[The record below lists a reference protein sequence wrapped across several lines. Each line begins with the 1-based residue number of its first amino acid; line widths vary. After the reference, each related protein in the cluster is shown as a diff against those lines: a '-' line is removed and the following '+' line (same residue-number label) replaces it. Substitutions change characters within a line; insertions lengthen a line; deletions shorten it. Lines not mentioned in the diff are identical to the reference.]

1 MRGLIW
7 RRLIMA
13 GGVAMLAAGVWAV
26 AADLARN
33 QAIAALNEE
42 AARIARQHLR
52 LFESEFARF
61 RVLPVALGEYGD
73 VAEALTAGV
82 ATDGFNEAQGAA
94 RRLDRKLALLSRETG
109 TPVIYVTDADALV
122 VSASN
127 YDQPDSFVG
136 ENFSFRPYFTDAL
149 TNGNAE
155 YHGAGAISGRPG
167 LFFARRIGSAAD
179 PLGIVVVKFEFA
191 ALAELW
197 ANDPGRALLVDPEGI
212 ILASSDA
219 ADVMRVLSPLS
230 DEARARVAESRLYP
244 DATLEVAELDW
255 PGTGEA
261 RGPDG
266 ERLIVAELPIPGTRL
281 RLLQMLDAA
290 PGLAAARERAWVLA
304 LPAFAGLMAL
314 GTAMWWWFTRAARAA
329 AYRRTLEE
337 AVTERTLA
345 LEEQMAERERAD
357 RRYRDAREELAQA
370 NRLASLGTIT
380 AGLVHEINQPVATI
394 RTLAENARHH
404 LEAGRLDRV
413 GAGLDSAVELTA
425 RIGAITQEM
434 RQFARGGGGEVTS
447 VSLDEVMAGALL
459 LVGDR
464 IRKLG
469 VGLSLPPSL
478 APSLAEHGQPAVL
491 ANRIRLEQ
499 VLVNVLQNAL
509 DALAGRPDPRIEV
522 TVSRDGDRLN
532 LTVADNGPGIAPE
545 LADRIFDPFVTGRSG
560 GLGLGLGIA
569 RDIMRELGGGL
580 EPAPSPLGGAAFVI
594 SMRCA

>member
-13 GGVAMLAAGVWAV
+13 GVVAVLAAGVWAV

-82 ATDGFNEAQGAA
+82 QGDGANEAQGAA

-109 TPVIYVTDADALV
+109 TPVIYVTDSDALV

-149 TNGNAE
+149 TKGNAE

-191 ALAELW
+191 ALAALW

-255 PGTGEA
+255 PGTGGA
-261 RGPDG
+261 RGPAG

-290 PGLAAARERAWVLA
+290 QGLA

-314 GTAMWWWFTRAARAA
+314 GTAMWWWVTRAARAA

-469 VGLSLPPSL
+469 VDL
-478 APSLAEHGQPAVL
+478 SLAEHGQPAVL

-509 DALAGRPDPRIEV
+509 DALADRPDPRIEV

-580 EPAPSPLGGAAFVI
+580 EPAPSPLGGAAFMI
-594 SMRCA
+594 SMRCT

>member
-1 MRGLIW
+1 
-7 RRLIMA
+7 
-13 GGVAMLAAGVWAV
+13 
-26 AADLARN
+26 
-33 QAIAALNEE
+33 
-42 AARIARQHLR
+42 
-52 LFESEFARF
+52 
-61 RVLPVALGEYGD
+61 
-73 VAEALTAGV
+73 
-82 ATDGFNEAQGAA
+82 
-94 RRLDRKLALLSRETG
+94 
-109 TPVIYVTDADALV
+109 VTDSDALV

-149 TNGNAE
+149 TKGNAE

-191 ALAELW
+191 ALAALW

-230 DEARARVAESRLYP
+230 DEARARIAKSRLYP

-261 RGPDG
+261 RGPYG

-413 GAGLDSAVELTA
+413 GDGLDSAVELTA

-447 VSLDEVMAGALL
+447 VSLDEVMAGAML

-469 VGLSLPPSL
+469 VDLSLPPSL

-522 TVSRDGDRLN
+522 TVSRAGDRLN